1 MKKILYST
9 IILALAVSCTL
20 DTAPRDALSSA
31 TFPKTESDIE
41 MMAIGCYDGYTDQN
55 YTVYNDVFSDN
66 GICTINANFARY
78 ANGKTSHD
86 TPGTNWYSY
95 STITRCNNFLSV
107 TNDTDIKFKDP
118 GRLTQLRNEVRFL
131 RAFKYYT
138 LCTAFGDVPLIKDVV
153 PSLEAAKVPVTSEED
168 IVEFILQELSDITEK
183 GQLAERAAEDGRV
196 TRGAALALMMRTC
209 LHYKMYQEAIDAAD
223 EIINSRVYSLVNDRS
238 GGKVPYEEVFKEKN
252 EGNSEIILA
261 FKRCMNDYKNQTI
274 IEFCNVNDGGWSAF
288 VPIQDLVDAYE
299 MSNGL
304 TIEEAKASGQYD
316 PVHPFKDRDPRFYS
330 TILFPGADWA
340 NIQGVER
347 IYNTLDIKING
358 EDNKDHIAHSNNSS
372 KTGYSLRKYMN
383 PLSQYTDAN
392 NTGLDLILFRYAEV
406 LLAKAEAL
414 IELNQKLS
422 VATDLIDEVRTRA
435 GMPATD
441 RTKYND
447 QAKLR
452 ELLRRERRVEFAFE
466 GLRRTDLMRWGLTLK
481 KLNGPVYGCN
491 LGTVHMDKS
500 IPQTERAELYI
511 GDNYLNLIENRSA
524 KNVYMPIPQSEI
536 DVNPEIKQTN
546 FQ

>member
-9 IILALAVSCTL
+9 IILALAVSCTI

>member
-304 TIEEAKASGQYD
+304 TIEEAEASGQYD

-452 ELLRRERRVEFAFE
+452 KLLRRERRVEFAFE

>member
-183 GQLAERAAEDGRV
+183 WQLAERAAEDGRV

-304 TIEEAKASGQYD
+304 TIEEAEASGQYD

-452 ELLRRERRVEFAFE
+452 KLLRRERRVEFAFE
-466 GLRRTDLMRWGLTLK
+466 GLRRTDLMRWGLTLE

>member
-414 IELNQKLS
+414 IELNQELS

>member
-414 IELNQKLS
+414 IELNQELS

-435 GMPATD
+435 GMPVTD
-441 RTKYND
+441 RTKYSD
-447 QAKLR
+447 QAQLR

>member
-168 IVEFILQELSDITEK
+168 IVEFILQELRDITEK

-435 GMPATD
+435 GMPVTD
-441 RTKYND
+441 RTKYSD
-447 QAKLR
+447 QAQLR

>member
-466 GLRRTDLMRWGLTLK
+466 GLRRTDLMRWGLTLE

>member
-304 TIEEAKASGQYD
+304 TIEEAEASGQYD

-452 ELLRRERRVEFAFE
+452 KLLRRERRVEFAFE
-466 GLRRTDLMRWGLTLK
+466 GLRRTDLMRWGLTLE

>member
-168 IVEFILQELSDITEK
+168 IVEFILQELRDITEK

-209 LHYKMYQEAIDAAD
+209 LHYKMYQEAIEAAD

>member
-168 IVEFILQELSDITEK
+168 IVEFILQELRDITEK

-304 TIEEAKASGQYD
+304 TIEEAEASGQYD

-452 ELLRRERRVEFAFE
+452 KLLRRERRVEFAFE

>member
-1 MKKILYST
+1 
-9 IILALAVSCTL
+9 
-20 DTAPRDALSSA
+20 
-31 TFPKTESDIE
+31 

-466 GLRRTDLMRWGLTLK
+466 GLRRTDLMRWGLTLE